1 MRILLLGEYSNVH
14 CTLALGLRAL
24 GHSVTVLSDGDG
36 WKNYPRD
43 IDVARRDFSP
53 LGSAAYWWSLR
64 RTVRSLRGYDVVQ
77 LINPVFLPLKAERIW
92 PLYAGLRR
100 RNGKMFLGAYGMDY
114 YYACAGKDCHT
125 FRYSDFNIGPQLRTS
140 ADISAWEREWIHGEK
155 GRLNRYIAADC
166 DGIIAGLY
174 EYHAAY
180 FPHFPDKLTFLP
192 FPILLDQ
199 SKPFR
204 PRTVRDG
211 RLRLF
216 LGEQRGRTQ
225 YKGTDIMRRAL
236 ERAVSRY
243 PERSEMVHVESV
255 PFARYCELM
264 EGSQVLLDQLYS
276 YTPGMNALEAM
287 ARGLVVVGG
296 GEPENYAILEET
308 QLRPIVNVQPT
319 EEDVYEKL
327 CDLITHPEAIPRLS
341 ADSRRYIERHHD
353 YITVARRY
361 LDFWSSK

>member
-14 CTLALGLRAL
+14 STLARGLRAL
-24 GHSVTVLSDGDG
+24 GHEVTVLSDGDG

-43 IDVARRDFSP
+43 IDVARTDFRP
-53 LGSAAYWWSLR
+53 LGSLTYWLRLR
-64 RTVRSLRGYDVVQ
+64 RIVRNLRGYDVVQ

-92 PLYAGLRR
+92 PLYSCLRR
-100 RNGKMFLGAYGMDY
+100 NNGKMFLGAYGMDY
-114 YYACAGKDCHT
+114 YYIRAGKDCRT
-125 FRYSDFNIGPQLRTS
+125 FRYSDFNIGQRLRTS
-140 ADISAWEREWIHGEK
+140 TDISAWEREWLNGEK
-155 GRLNRYIAADC
+155 GRLNRYIATDC

-180 FPHFPDKLTFLP
+180 FPFFPDKLTFLP
-192 FPILLDQ
+192 FPIFLDR
-199 SKPFR
+199 SDLFR
-204 PRTVRDG
+204 PRTVSDG
-211 RLRLF
+211 RLHLF
-216 LGEQRGRTQ
+216 LGEQRDRAS

-236 ERAVSRY
+236 DHAVSRY
-243 PERSEMVHVESV
+243 PELSESVHVTSV

-296 GEPENYAILEET
+296 GEPENYTILGET
-308 QLRPIVNVQPT
+308 QLRPIINVQPT

-327 CDLITHPEAIPRLS
+327 CDLITHPEEIPRLS
-341 ADSRRYIERHHD
+341 ADSRLYIERHHD
-353 YITVARRY
+353 YMTVARRY
-361 LDFWSSK
+361 LDFWKSK